1 MWYKANLTSGIM
13 SNKVHKQTFLSVEMT
28 KAVLRYLNFPAHS
41 QLSFRPKENVTKSK
55 LWLMLDE
62 KF

>member
-1 MWYKANLTSGIM
+1 M

-41 QLSFRPKENVTKSK
+41 QSSFRPKENVTKSK